1 MRART
6 PLMFQVTIFMQASML
21 FGRKAFDD
29 ADRIAC
35 TGLSK
40 GRPFAFLPI
49 SASRPYTDGLRR

>member
-21 FGRKAFDD
+21 FGRKAFDE

-35 TGLSK
+35 AGL
-40 GRPFAFLPI
+40 
-49 SASRPYTDGLRR
+49 